1 MSSAS
6 AATRALSGYRRLFR
20 ARKVVFQNDARALRE
35 SAVAIRAEF
44 DKNRYM
50 TGPPEHVEG
59 LLSMIDEAAD
69 MMLHGIIQGELNP
82 NSGNYVWHTY
92 VPTRTFHIP
101 FSNLETIT
109 HVDPISAETGDM
121 MKDDGT
127 PNVVVTS
134 TKGDKP

>member
-44 DKNRYM
+44 DKNRHM
-50 TGPPEHVEG
+50 TGPPEHIEG

-82 NSGNYVWHTY
+82 NSGNYEVKIKPEHASGMDT
-92 VPTRTFHIP
+92 
-101 FSNLETIT
+101 ETIT
-109 HVDPISAETGDM
+109 HLDPISAETGDM

-127 PNVVVTS
+127 PKVVVTS